1 MLRRNVVS
9 KVAIAV
15 GSSSKIKLPLD
26 LVTSLPLITLSKQ
39 FWEQAGSGTL
49 DYRK

>member
-1 MLRRNVVS
+1 MLRSIGS
-9 KVAIAV
+9 KVATTV

-26 LVTSLPLITLSKQ
+26 LVPSLPLITLSKQ